1 MAARAEGRIQLQ
13 DQGPKPVLA
22 RRHTSCTDHASR
34 EFHGVLRLLPDD
46 PCDRR
51 KLQESIAQVS
61 ILSERTSKTLTF
73 DHGNKSAEL
82 SADGSRH
89 RKASREM
96 LAAENLLPRTWHSLN
111 LKLATRPLK
120 PGASPVQARCKPSS
134 AVRSVADCRIILRLG
149 I

>member
-1 MAARAEGRIQLQ
+1 
-13 DQGPKPVLA
+13 
-22 RRHTSCTDHASR
+22 
-34 EFHGVLRLLPDD
+34 
-46 PCDRR
+46 
-51 KLQESIAQVS
+51 
-61 ILSERTSKTLTF
+61 
-73 DHGNKSAEL
+73 
-82 SADGSRH
+82 
-89 RKASREM
+89 M